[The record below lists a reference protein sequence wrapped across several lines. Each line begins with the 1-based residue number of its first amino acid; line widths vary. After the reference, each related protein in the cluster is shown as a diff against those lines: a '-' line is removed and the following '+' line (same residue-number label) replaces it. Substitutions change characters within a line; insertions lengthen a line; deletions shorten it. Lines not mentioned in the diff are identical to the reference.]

1 MHYKGGPTSQK
12 HQLIHYKGGSPL
24 TINLHCISKT
34 STYVFLYEYLIIRK
48 IWKNIHQC
56 AASTASPFRHKIRSH
71 ISCSTKGRV
80 ARLFGG
86 QKELCKYVLEVLWG
100 QPIKLIQVVSTSEFY
115 ECWVKTLQEPEG
127 TLFKTNN
134 KVLPSIFM
142 KFWSRYNLN
151 KLDCLT
157 PQDL

>member
-1 MHYKGGPTSQK
+1 MY
-12 HQLIHYKGGSPL
+12 LY
-24 TINLHCISKT
+24 
-34 STYVFLYEYLIIRK
+34 LYEYLIIRK

-86 QKELCKYVLEVLWG
+86 QKELCKYVLEDMRG

-115 ECWVKTLQEPEG
+115 ECWVKTLQEPKE
-127 TLFKTNN
+127 TIFKKKETPRSFHQYSWNSEVDITWISFIGWPL
-134 KVLPSIFM
+134 KT
-142 KFWSRYNLN
+142 SRMYVWVSRSH
-151 KLDCLT
+151 
-157 PQDL
+157 